1 MRSIAQLSARLLA
14 VVFLMFGLLGW
25 TTSGW
30 SQALPPFS
38 VVAQQN
44 GAPGP
49 TGLTT
54 LPGLNDAQQA
64 MAQSINNVCPT
75 INSIALTPDQ
85 RQLATV
91 CSAML
96 GTAVQLQGQPNP
108 LGAPSLGISAGALA
122 GALESLNGA
131 AEIVIPTSQS
141 SSLQI
146 QESNM
151 LGGVVEARLSALRN
165 PLAGSEFAGLPWTG
179 QLAQATPAW
188 TSDAAA
194 PGYRSSGPVTG
205 AYQSGRLGLY
215 VNGIGQ
221 FGDRDASSRQNGFSF
236 NNTGVV
242 AGADYRFTPRF
253 SAGAAFSYTHNNT
266 DFDTSAISPP
276 GQSIQNDLFQ
286 GTVYAT
292 YSVTDAL
299 YVNGNVMFGG
309 GNTDSRRHIVIPSNN
324 PAVPAIDSFA
334 TGSYG
339 IGSDSVNIGTG
350 YIMPFGALTLTPTA
364 RFQYLRAN
372 SDGFTETGAGGLNL
386 TYGGD
391 HHNSYLSFIG
401 GQAQYAWP
409 TWFGTVYPTARFEWA
424 HQYNSSNTAVSVAY
438 TSDPLLLST
447 FTFPADKVD
456 RNYFDLGVGLAMQ
469 LSPTQSAFVTYD
481 AIVGL
486 RNTTYNSFIAG
497 VRIIF

>member
-1 MRSIAQLSARLLA
+1 MVSIGRTGRRLLA
-14 VVFLMFGLLGW
+14 SVFLFATLF
-25 TTSGW
+25 GW
-30 SQALPPFS
+30 SIQNARGQALPPYS

-44 GAPGP
+44 GAGGT

-54 LPGLNDAQQA
+54 LPGLNDAQQM

-75 INSIALTPDQ
+75 ISTIALTADQ
-85 RQLATV
+85 RQLAQV
-91 CSAML
+91 CGAMI
-96 GTAVQLQGQPNP
+96 GTAVQVQGQANP
-108 LGAPSLGISAGALA
+108 LGLPSYGISAGQLA
-122 GALESLNGA
+122 SALESLNGG
-131 AEIVIPTSQS
+131 AEVVIPTSQS

-146 QESNM
+146 QQSNM
-151 LGGVVEARLSALRN
+151 LGGVVEARLSALRS

-188 TSDAAA
+188 TSDAPA
-194 PGYRSSGPVTG
+194 PAYRSGPATG
-205 AYQSGRLGLY
+205 TYQSGRLGLY

-221 FGDRDASSRQNGFSF
+221 FGDRSASSRQNGFSF
-236 NNTGVV
+236 NNTGLV
-242 AGADYRFTPRF
+242 AGADYRLTPQF
-253 SAGAAFSYTHNNT
+253 AAGAAFSYTHNNT

-286 GTVYAT
+286 GTIYAT
-292 YSVTDAL
+292 YSLTEAL

-324 PAVPAIDSFA
+324 PAVPGIDSFA

-350 YIMPFGALTLTPTA
+350 YVMPFGALTLTPTA
-364 RFQYLRAN
+364 RFQYLRAS

-409 TWFGTVYPTARFEWA
+409 TWFGVVYPTARFEWA
-424 HQYNSSNTAVSVAY
+424 HQFNSANAAVSVAY
-438 TSDPLLLST
+438 SNDPLLLSN
-447 FTFPADKVD
+447 FVLPADKVD
-456 RNYFDLGVGLAMQ
+456 RNYFDVGVGLGVQ

-481 AIVGL
+481 AILGL
-486 RNTTYNSFIAG
+486 KNTTYNSFIAG
-497 VRIIF
+497 VRVVF